1 MKHVCKMN
9 TVVLKSFNDRL
20 KIATVSALMA
30 GTFLC
35 VPFTVYAESPSVS
48 GIEQTVRN
56 ITVKG
61 VVVDAGGEPVIGASV
76 QLKGAAGVGTITDV
90 DGKFTLPVPANGVLQ
105 ISYIGYKTTEVRVNG
120 QAGLKVTLQEDT
132 ETLDEVVVVGYGIQK
147 KASVTGSVAA
157 ISSDKLMEVKA
168 PSVTNMLA
176 GRLPGLRAVQRSGSP
191 GDDGAS
197 VDIRGYGS
205 MLVIVDGIER
215 DYTQL
220 DPNDIESISILK
232 DAAAAVYGFK
242 GSNGVLLVT
251 TKKGTEQKVK
261 IEYNG
266 YVGFQKVTRY
276 PEMMNAYEYASL
288 YNEAIHNANPW
299 RGASAYSQE
308 QLEAYRNGTAGT
320 DWWSETM
327 RSTAPQTSHNLS
339 LTGGTEKVK
348 YYMSIGYM
356 DQGGIIRSGDW
367 NYQRYNVRS
376 NLSVEVAKGLNVEL
390 RLSGRFDNRKK
401 PYNGDNLFRSA
412 QMAIPTYSMY
422 ANDNPDYWGAVGDMA
437 NPVHVSDS
445 DDSGYEDRLRRE
457 FNSSLAITW
466 QLPWVKGLM
475 AKALVAYDYTNK
487 EWKTWRKDLS
497 EYTYDYA
504 NEEYIEKVVNTAHLE
519 SKLENYDKPTYQF
532 SMNYNN
538 TFAKK
543 HNIGAMLVWEMYN
556 DKKNWVTGTRDF
568 AIGLIP
574 DLDYGDKMNQEA
586 SGKTQETAHAGLVG
600 RLNYDF
606 SNRYLVEFNFRYDGT
621 YKFRAGNR
629 WGFFPGVSLGWR
641 VSEEAFFKKLLPDM
655 DNLKIRASYAKVGDE
670 GDFDAFQYLDGY
682 TSHGSYIMG
691 SNGVTSG
698 MTTVGMANPWLTWYE
713 SKIMNIGF
721 EASYH
726 RGLISVE
733 FDWFRRN
740 RSGLPATRV
749 GSLPTIFGESM
760 PQENLNSDINTG
772 FEIVVGHKNRI
783 GNFNYN
789 VSANFSTIRI
799 KYDYVERAASTNMYD
814 DWRNNTNGRYKDI
827 RWGKKVIGQFTSF
840 EEILNSPV
848 QDKDGNRSLMPGD
861 LKFEDYNGDG
871 IIDDNDTQPLGH
883 GATPRMYYG
892 LNMSGEYKGF
902 DLTVFFQGAA
912 GHDIY
917 VSGDILDPFIQQGLG
932 NGLAIMTD
940 RWHREDPT
948 DPYSKWIPGYMPAAR
963 VAGVADN
970 RSSNSWSLHNASYL
984 RLKTLELGYTLPKAL
999 TKKAA
1004 IDRVR
1009 FYINCNNLLTFTQR
1023 DGLMKNVDPE
1033 SNSSGIRYYPQMKT
1047 YNFGVNVTF

>member
-574 DLDYGDKMNQEA
+574 DLDYGDKTNQEA

-621 YKFRAGNR
+621 YKFRVGNR

-789 VSANFSTIRI
+789 VSANFSTTRI

>member
-1 MKHVCKMN
+1 MKHACKMN

-20 KIATVSALMA
+20 KMATVSALMA

-35 VPFTVYAESPSVS
+35 VPFTVYAESSSVS

-90 DGKFTLPVPANGVLQ
+90 DGKFTLSVPANGVLQ
-105 ISYIGYKTTEVRVNG
+105 ISYIGYKTTEVKVNG
-120 QAGLKVTLQEDT
+120 QSGLKVTLQEDT

-320 DWWSETM
+320 DWWNETM

-437 NPVHVSDS
+437 NPVHVSSS

-457 FNSSLAITW
+457 FNSSLAVTW

-504 NEEYIEKVVNTAHLE
+504 NEEYIEKVINTAHLE

-538 TFAKK
+538 TFAGK
-543 HNIGAMLVWEMYN
+543 HNIGTMLVWEMYN

-574 DLDYGDKMNQEA
+574 DLDYGDKTNQEA

-789 VSANFSTIRI
+789 VSANFSTTRI

-827 RWGKKVIGQFTSF
+827 RWGKKVIGQFSSF

-861 LKFEDYNGDG
+861 LKFADYNGDG

-948 DPYSKWIPGYMPAAR
+948 DPYSKWISGYMPAAR

-970 RSSNSWSLHNASYL
+970 RSGNSWSLHNASYL

-1004 IDRVR
+1004 IDRLR
-1009 FYINCNNLLTFTQR
+1009 FYINCNNLLTFTNR

-1033 SNSSGIRYYPQMKT
+1033 SNSSGVRYYPQMKT

>member
-412 QMAIPTYSMY
+412 QP
-422 ANDNPDYWGAVGDMA
+422 
-437 NPVHVSDS
+437 
-445 DDSGYEDRLRRE
+445 
-457 FNSSLAITW
+457 
-466 QLPWVKGLM
+466 
-475 AKALVAYDYTNK
+475 
-487 EWKTWRKDLS
+487 
-497 EYTYDYA
+497 
-504 NEEYIEKVVNTAHLE
+504 
-519 SKLENYDKPTYQF
+519 
-532 SMNYNN
+532 
-538 TFAKK
+538 
-543 HNIGAMLVWEMYN
+543 
-556 DKKNWVTGTRDF
+556 
-568 AIGLIP
+568 
-574 DLDYGDKMNQEA
+574 
-586 SGKTQETAHAGLVG
+586 
-600 RLNYDF
+600 
-606 SNRYLVEFNFRYDGT
+606 
-621 YKFRAGNR
+621 
-629 WGFFPGVSLGWR
+629 
-641 VSEEAFFKKLLPDM
+641 
-655 DNLKIRASYAKVGDE
+655 
-670 GDFDAFQYLDGY
+670 
-682 TSHGSYIMG
+682 
-691 SNGVTSG
+691 
-698 MTTVGMANPWLTWYE
+698 
-713 SKIMNIGF
+713 
-721 EASYH
+721 
-726 RGLISVE
+726 
-733 FDWFRRN
+733 
-740 RSGLPATRV
+740 
-749 GSLPTIFGESM
+749 
-760 PQENLNSDINTG
+760 
-772 FEIVVGHKNRI
+772 
-783 GNFNYN
+783 
-789 VSANFSTIRI
+789 
-799 KYDYVERAASTNMYD
+799 
-814 DWRNNTNGRYKDI
+814 
-827 RWGKKVIGQFTSF
+827 
-840 EEILNSPV
+840 
-848 QDKDGNRSLMPGD
+848 
-861 LKFEDYNGDG
+861 
-871 IIDDNDTQPLGH
+871 
-883 GATPRMYYG
+883 
-892 LNMSGEYKGF
+892 
-902 DLTVFFQGAA
+902 
-912 GHDIY
+912 
-917 VSGDILDPFIQQGLG
+917 
-932 NGLAIMTD
+932 
-940 RWHREDPT
+940 
-948 DPYSKWIPGYMPAAR
+948 
-963 VAGVADN
+963 
-970 RSSNSWSLHNASYL
+970 
-984 RLKTLELGYTLPKAL
+984 
-999 TKKAA
+999 
-1004 IDRVR
+1004 
-1009 FYINCNNLLTFTQR
+1009 
-1023 DGLMKNVDPE
+1023 
-1033 SNSSGIRYYPQMKT
+1033 
-1047 YNFGVNVTF
+1047 